1 MPDLSIEN
9 KYKGKVVCGVDE
21 VGRGCLAG
29 DVYAC
34 AVILPK
40 DFPKDILQQLQD
52 SKKLTAKKREYLAEQ
67 IKTHAIYNIGIATV
81 EEIDE
86 INILHAAMLAMQRA
100 VEGLSINAEVCLIDG
115 NRAPKIANR
124 QLETVVK
131 GDSLS
136 CSIAAASIIAK
147 VERDA
152 EMSELAI
159 QFPNYAWEN
168 NAGYGTKAH
177 LLGIEQFGITK
188 WHRKSFSPI
197 KQMNLFV

>member
-1 MPDLSIEN
+1 MPTLELEN
-9 KYKGKVVCGVDE
+9 KYKGRVVCGVDE

-34 AVILPK
+34 AVILPGG
-40 DFPKDILQQLQD
+40 FPYDIMQQLQD

-67 IKTHAIYNIGIATV
+67 IKKHATYNIGIATV

-100 VEGLSINAEVCLIDG
+100 VEGLSTNAEVCLIDG

-124 QLETVVK
+124 ELETVIK

-152 EMSELAI
+152 KMAELAI
-159 QFPNYAWEN
+159 QFPHYAWEN

-177 LLGIEQFGITK
+177 LFGIEQFGVTK
-188 WHRKSFSPI
+188 WHRKSFAPI
-197 KQMNLFV
+197 KQMQLFI